1 MKKRDERDYLLQLL
15 GEASSI
21 LDQRSDAVGREL
33 LEIVS
38 ARLDRL
44 DKPVD

>member
-21 LDQRSDAVGREL
+21 LDKRSDSVGREL